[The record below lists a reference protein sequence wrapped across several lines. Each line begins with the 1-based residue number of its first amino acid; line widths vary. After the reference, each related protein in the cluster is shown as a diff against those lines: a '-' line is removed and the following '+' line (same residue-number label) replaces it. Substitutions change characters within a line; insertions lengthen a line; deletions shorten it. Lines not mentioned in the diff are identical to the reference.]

1 MKKIN
6 GMCPDLLEEKMKI
19 KKAVVLAAGQGTR
32 LLPATRSQPK
42 EMLPVGRKPIIQYVL
57 EEIRGVGISKI
68 LLVTGKM
75 KRAIEDYFEKDKPA
89 PFYIRQGEKRG
100 TAGAFLPAEPFVENE
115 PFVVAFGDSLI
126 KNSSTPSLLKRMI
139 EVHQKK
145 KAAAVLA
152 IEEVP
157 LSETGKYGVVKIKS
171 DEVVAKP
178 KAVAISRS
186 HSEALA
192 EESLFSKKRETLHGV
207 QGDTSCQLKAKSE
220 EQNVFQI
227 IDIIEKPKSGK
238 SPGNLVLSARFIFEP
253 IIFRMIHRTKT
264 YQGELR
270 ITDSI
275 RLLIKNGYPVYG
287 VKLKPG
293 EKRYDIGN
301 FGSYYQS
308 FIELALSDEEFGKPL
323 KEYLQKLVKK

>member
-1 MKKIN
+1 
-6 GMCPDLLEEKMKI
+6 MKI
-19 KKAVVLAAGQGTR
+19 KKAVVLAAGLGTR

-57 EEIRGVGISKI
+57 EEIRGVGISKV

-75 KRAIEDYFEKDKPA
+75 KRAIEDYFEKDKPT
-89 PFYIRQGEKRG
+89 PFYIRQGEKKG
-100 TAGAFLPAEPFVENE
+100 TAGAILPAEPFVENE

-139 EVHQKK
+139 DFYQKK

-157 LSETGKYGVVKIKS
+157 LSETGKYGVVI
-171 DEVVAKP
+171 V
-178 KAVAISRS
+178 
-186 HSEALA
+186 
-192 EESLFSKKRETLHGV
+192 
-207 QGDTSCQLKAKSE
+207 KSE
-220 EQNVFQI
+220 KLKVKSGEQGVFEI
-227 IDIIEKPKSGK
+227 VDIIEKPKSGK
-238 SPGNLVLSARFIFEP
+238 SPGNLVLSARFIFAP
-253 IIFRMIHRTKT
+253 IIFKMIHRTKA

-287 VKLKPG
+287 VKLKSG

-301 FGSYYQS
+301 FGTYYRT
-308 FIELALSDEEFGKPL
+308 FIELALSDQKFGRPL
-323 KEYLQKLVKK
+323 KEYLQKLIKK